1 MKDKLDH
8 PFTVKS
14 FEKVIP
20 EIHKEACKVLSALV
34 LCAKGHLLPHA
45 SRLSIV
51 LIQKLRIYT
60 SKKFVNQIE
69 NFYIFCRF
77 ENLDVF
83 KEICKTI
90 SFYCSTL
97 GTCMTDLLC
106 QEVLPLLLKHLVKF
120 NELMASVSQPK
131 KQELAFEL
139 NEKKKK
145 KTTEKRQD
153 IITIPILRKTYI
165 VITGKIIV
173 DMCLMSY

>member
-1 MKDKLDH
+1 
-8 PFTVKS
+8 
-14 FEKVIP
+14 
-20 EIHKEACKVLSALV
+20 
-34 LCAKGHLLPHA
+34 
-45 SRLSIV
+45 
-51 LIQKLRIYT
+51 
-60 SKKFVNQIE
+60 
-69 NFYIFCRF
+69 
-77 ENLDVF
+77 
-83 KEICKTI
+83 
-90 SFYCSTL
+90 
-97 GTCMTDLLC
+97 MTDLLC